1 MSKELT
7 ITETELP
14 VVAVREQV
22 NKIQELMKSVMKED
36 VHYGVIPGTPK
47 PTLYKAGAEKLG
59 FVFRMAPRFEI
70 TKTILENGHREYEI
84 VGTLRHIETGAELAQ
99 GVGMCSTMESKYR
112 WRESKKKCPRC
123 GAEAIR
129 RNKDQPGWYCWAKK
143 GGCGAQFPGDV
154 PAIEKQKTGK
164 VENPDIADV
173 YNTVLKVA
181 KKRCYVDMTI
191 TACAASDVLTQ
202 DIEDLSPENNGG
214 NGPRNI
220 TPKEKGKEKT
230 EQKNGGQQVLGRQKI
245 IDKIV
250 AILKNDKFDDKD
262 RVGVKTEIKM
272 AKSNI
277 ALGALRAIWQIE
289 LNKRLDDFVDDIPGE
304 APKEETGETLTDEQ
318 MADLEKTANQGWF
331 TDEEKAAKEVAEK
344 KQAELDI
351 Y

>member
-84 VGTLRHIETGAELAQ
+84 VGTLHHIGTGAELAQ

-173 YNTVLKVA
+173 YNTVLKIA

-202 DIEDLSPENNGG
+202 DIEDLSPEDNSG

-220 TPKEKGKEKT
+220 TPEEGREEPKQEPKQEP
-230 EQKNGGQQVLGRQKI
+230 EQKNGAPKDQDRQKI
-245 IDKIV
+245 INKIGV
-250 AILKNDKFDDKD
+250 ILKNDKFTDDD
-262 RVGVKTEIKM
+262 RAKVRVEVSVT
-272 AKSNI
+272 KSNI
-277 ALGALRAIWQIE
+277 ALEALRAVWQIE

-304 APKEETGETLTDEQ
+304 LTAEQEKKIDEVAGTLFPKE
-318 MADLEKTANQGWF
+318 K
-331 TDEEKAAKEVAEK
+331 
-344 KQAELDI
+344 
-351 Y
+351 